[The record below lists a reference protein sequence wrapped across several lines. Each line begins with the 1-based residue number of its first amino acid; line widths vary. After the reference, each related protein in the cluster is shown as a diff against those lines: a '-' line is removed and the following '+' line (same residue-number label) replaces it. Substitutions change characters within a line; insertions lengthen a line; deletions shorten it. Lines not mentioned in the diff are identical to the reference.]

1 MEEEKDVRKRIFM
14 ALASIA
20 SVLAALAV
28 FFLTR
33 PSVAIL
39 EPEYPAGY
47 DLISPAILTS
57 AYRTVSRAEGADVV
71 IALPGAELPEGTDGV
86 VIGSDELSIDESNM
100 WKAALGEGRECIL
113 YESSDSVARSIAEG
127 LLASDDNAYAVTY
140 DGRISVEN
148 MNRIL
153 SEVSGSDSLLMLTPS
168 TSVRLIRENDAE
180 TSVVMD
186 YRDAAAMDTTIV
198 NEAVCIDWDAL
209 IRSVLSDSA
218 ELSYTLVTLHE

>member
-47 DLISPAILTS
+47 DLISPSILTS

-71 IALPGAELPEGTDGV
+71 IAFPGAELPEGTDGV
-86 VIGSDELSIDESNM
+86 VIGSDELSIDESSM

-113 YESSDSVARSIAEG
+113 YESSDSVARSVAES

-168 TSVRLIRENDAE
+168 TSVRLIRENDAG

-218 ELSYTLVTLHE
+218 ELSYTLVPLHE

>member
-1 MEEEKDVRKRIFM
+1 MRKRIFI

-20 SVLAALAV
+20 AVFAAFAV

-39 EPEYPAGY
+39 EPEYPSGY

-57 AYRTVSRAEGADVV
+57 AYRTVSRAEGADAV
-71 IALPGAELPEGTDGV
+71 IALPGAEIPEGPDGV
-86 VIGSDELSIDESNM
+86 VIGSEELSFDESSM
-100 WKAALGEGRECIL
+100 WKAALGDGRECIL
-113 YESSDSVARSIAEG
+113 YESSDSAARSIAES

-153 SEVSGSDSLLMLTPS
+153 SEVSGSSVSLSSKACSEVSSMEAA
-168 TSVRLIRENDAE
+168 SVSCA
-180 TSVVMD
+180 VV
-186 YRDAAAMDTTIV
+186 
-198 NEAVCIDWDAL
+198 
-209 IRSVLSDSA
+209 
-218 ELSYTLVTLHE
+218 

>member
-47 DLISPAILTS
+47 DLISPAVLTS

-86 VIGSDELSIDESNM
+86 VIGSDELSIDESSM

-113 YESSDSVARSIAEG
+113 YESSDSVARSIAES

-153 SEVSGSDSLLMLTPS
+153 SEVSDSDSLLMLTPS
-168 TSVRLIRENDAE
+168 TSVRLIRENDTG

-186 YRDAAAMDTTIV
+186 YRDVAAMDTTIV

-218 ELSYTLVTLHE
+218 ELSYTLVPLHE

>member
-1 MEEEKDVRKRIFM
+1 M

-86 VIGSDELSIDESNM
+86 VIGSDELSIDESSM

-218 ELSYTLVTLHE
+218 ELSYTLVPLHE

>member
-1 MEEEKDVRKRIFM
+1 MEEEKDVRKRIFI

-20 SVLAALAV
+20 AVLAAFAV

-39 EPEYPAGY
+39 EPEYPEGY

-57 AYRTVSRAEGADVV
+57 AYRTVSRAEGADAV

-86 VIGSDELSIDESNM
+86 AIGSEELSIDESSM
-100 WKAALGEGRECIL
+100 WKAALGDGRECIL
-113 YESSDSVARSIAEG
+113 YESSDSAARSIAES

-148 MNRIL
+148 INRIL

-168 TSVRLIRENDAE
+168 TSVRLIRENDAG

-198 NEAVCIDWDAL
+198 NKAVCINWDTF
-209 IRSVLSDSA
+209 IRSVLDGSP
-218 ELSYTLVTLHE
+218 ELSYTLIPLHE

>member
-1 MEEEKDVRKRIFM
+1 M

-86 VIGSDELSIDESNM
+86 VIGSDELSIDESSM

-168 TSVRLIRENDAE
+168 TSVRLIRENDAGI
-180 TSVVMD
+180 SVVMD

-218 ELSYTLVTLHE
+218 ELSYTLVPLHE